1 MIMIGWLTQTYIGKL
16 IATMLVSMVPVIEL
30 RGGIPYGVGFGL
42 SYPEAF
48 IAAFIGNMIPIPFI
62 MLFLRRI
69 FDWLRRFEKTRGTIE
84 RLEARAHLKG
94 QKVEKY
100 RALGLFLLVAVP
112 LPGTG
117 AWTGALVASVLDMR
131 MKTALPIIAL
141 GVVTAGLIVLGVT
154 HGIRIIV

>member
-1 MIMIGWLTQTYIGKL
+1 MIAWLTQTYLGKI
-16 IATMLVSMVPVIEL
+16 IATILVSMVPVIEL

-48 IAAFIGNMIPIPFI
+48 IAAFVGNMLPIPFI

-69 FDWLRRFEKTRGTIE
+69 FEWLKKYEKTRSVIE
-84 RLEARAHLKG
+84 RLETRAHLKG
-94 QKVEKY
+94 KKVEKY
-100 RALGLFLLVAVP
+100 RSLGLFILVAIP

-141 GVVTAGLIVLGVT
+141 GVITAGVIVLAVT
-154 HGIRIIV
+154 HGVMTIV